1 MEANI
6 IQIGNNH
13 GVIIPADVLQE
24 VGLSSKSTVDIVVSN
39 DSIIIKAKPREGWEA
54 AAMKAHQLGD
64 DKLIIP
70 DILDNENLEE
80 WTW

>member
-13 GVIIPADVLQE
+13 GLIIPADVLRE
-24 VGLSSKSTVDIVVSN
+24 AGLSSQSVVSMFVSN
-39 DSIIIKAKPREGWEA
+39 DSIVIKAKPREGWEA
-54 AAMKAHQLGD
+54 AAIKAHQLGD

-70 DILDNENLEE
+70 DYLNGENS
-80 WTW
+80 